1 MVSVTDLSFTNKN
14 GRLREAEDRGRGFC
28 LYFFQFTTFCN
39 LLRPCDISSDLVI
52 YPSVRVELGSRGK
65 RYMWNLRNLRWSE
78 RPRILMLMLAMMLP
92 AAALIGFSV
101 FYLRSMQREKAVEA
115 AYLVDY
121 QHMLAIAEKEI
132 NARMYETADQ
142 ARLEFPERD
151 NPAAIDDF
159 LVSHPDI
166 THAIL
171 WTGKDQIVFRS
182 QPSRMSSGA
191 YCAEDQTQASDFT
204 SWWNMDGRMY
214 IGKLRKAEAHDG
226 KHLFVDGHWVSRG
239 DKMQYQSLVMFIPRG
254 ASAERPA
261 LAGFIYDTDYLRNK
275 FFPAAL
281 NEIWSDQ
288 DEGDSTHPQTA
299 IMVHTEKDDSP
310 FAASKLW
317 DGGVAEVE
325 RPIQDVFSGLILGMK
340 LHGTTIANIS
350 ARLFRTHFL
359 VVGALSLMMGAGMFF
374 TYRSVARELAL
385 AKLKSD
391 FVSNVSH
398 ELRTPLALIRL
409 YAETLEMG
417 RISASGK
424 QQEYY
429 EIIRKESERL
439 TSLINNIL
447 DFSRIESGKKE
458 YSFRETNVADLV
470 RDTLE
475 AYRFEIEQNGFKF
488 EQKIAS
494 DVPPLMVDRE
504 AIARSLL
511 NLVNNALKYSP
522 NEKYLGV
529 NLYRDNGAV
538 NLEVVDHGIGIAPK
552 EQSKIFEKFYRV
564 GDPLVHNTKGSG
576 LGLSLVSHIV
586 QAHGGEVA
594 VESQPGHGSKF
605 IISLPMHSIV
615 QQANEAPA

>member
-1 MVSVTDLSFTNKN
+1 M
-14 GRLREAEDRGRGFC
+14 GFGGP
-28 LYFFQFTTFCN
+28 LIDM
-39 LLRPCDISSDLVI
+39 LKLPH
-52 YPSVRVELGSRGK
+52 
-65 RYMWNLRNLRWSE
+65 LRWSE

-92 AAALIGFSV
+92 AAALIIFSV
-101 FYLRSMQREKAVEA
+101 IYLRTMQRDKAIEA
-115 AYLVDY
+115 AYQVDY
-121 QHMLAIAEKEI
+121 QQMLAIAEKQI
-132 NARMYETADQ
+132 DARMYEIADQ
-142 ARLEFPERD
+142 ARTEFPDRD
-151 NPAAIDDF
+151 NPSGIDGF
-159 LVSHPDI
+159 LETHPDI
-166 THAIL
+166 THAFL
-171 WTGKDQIVFRS
+171 WIGKDQMVFRS
-182 QPSRMSSGA
+182 QVSRMSSGA
-191 YCAEDQTQASDFT
+191 YCAEDQTLASDFT
-204 SWWNMDGRMY
+204 TWWNIDARPY
-214 IGKLRKAEAHDG
+214 IGKLRKYEVKEG
-226 KHLFVDGHWVSRG
+226 KHLLFTDHWVSRG
-239 DKMQYQSLVMFIPRG
+239 DKMQFQSLVLFLPRG
-254 ASAERPA
+254 STPERPA
-261 LAGFIYDTDYLRNK
+261 LAGFIYDTDYLKNK

-281 NEIWSDQ
+281 NEVLPDQ
-288 DEGDSTHPQTA
+288 SQEDSTHPKTA
-299 IMVHTEKDDSP
+299 IMVHTEKDDVP
-310 FAASKLW
+310 LAASMFW
-317 DGGVAEVE
+317 DGGKAEVE
-325 RPIQDVFSGLILGMK
+325 HAFEDVFSGLILGMK
-340 LHGTTIANIS
+340 LRGTTIADIS

-417 RISASGK
+417 RITGSGK

-458 YSFRETNVADLV
+458 YNFRETNVADLV

-475 AYRFEIEQNGFKF
+475 AYRFEIEQNGFRF
-488 EQKIAS
+488 EEKIAN

-522 NEKYLGV
+522 KEKYLGV
-529 NLYRDNGAV
+529 NLYRHNGGV
-538 NLEVVDHGIGIAPK
+538 NLEVIDHGIGIPPK
-552 EQSKIFEKFYRV
+552 EQPKIFEKFYRV

-594 VESQPGHGSKF
+594 VESEPGHGSKF
-605 IISLPMHSIV
+605 TITLPMQHLPV
-615 QQANEAPA
+615 QQPSEAHA

>member
-1 MVSVTDLSFTNKN
+1 MK
-14 GRLREAEDRGRGFC
+14 
-28 LYFFQFTTFCN
+28 
-39 LLRPCDISSDLVI
+39 
-52 YPSVRVELGSRGK
+52 
-65 RYMWNLRNLRWSE
+65 SE
-78 RPRILMLMLAMMLP
+78 
-92 AAALIGFSV
+92 
-101 FYLRSMQREKAVEA
+101 
-115 AYLVDY
+115 
-121 QHMLAIAEKEI
+121 
-132 NARMYETADQ
+132 
-142 ARLEFPERD
+142 
-151 NPAAIDDF
+151 
-159 LVSHPDI
+159 
-166 THAIL
+166 
-171 WTGKDQIVFRS
+171 
-182 QPSRMSSGA
+182 
-191 YCAEDQTQASDFT
+191 
-204 SWWNMDGRMY
+204 
-214 IGKLRKAEAHDG
+214 
-226 KHLFVDGHWVSRG
+226 
-239 DKMQYQSLVMFIPRG
+239 
-254 ASAERPA
+254 
-261 LAGFIYDTDYLRNK
+261 
-275 FFPAAL
+275 
-281 NEIWSDQ
+281 
-288 DEGDSTHPQTA
+288 
-299 IMVHTEKDDSP
+299 
-310 FAASKLW
+310 
-317 DGGVAEVE
+317 
-325 RPIQDVFSGLILGMK
+325 
-340 LHGTTIANIS
+340 
-350 ARLFRTHFL
+350 
-359 VVGALSLMMGAGMFF
+359 
-374 TYRSVARELAL
+374 
-385 AKLKSD
+385 

-409 YAETLEMG
+409 YAETLELG
-417 RISASGK
+417 RISGSGK

-458 YSFRETNVADLV
+458 YNFRETNVADLV

-475 AYRFEIEQNGFKF
+475 SYRFEIEQNGFKF
-488 EQKIAS
+488 EQKIDS